1 MLQRIKQALGLG
13 PKKPVDA
20 PSAGAAAPPLSHG
33 EAAYK
38 TQPATP
44 PLAPGEATFKA
55 RPATEPPLK
64 PGEAAHKGTPGA
76 EPPLADEGEK

>member
-13 PKKPVDA
+13 PKQPVDA
-20 PSAGAAAPPLSHG
+20 PSAGA
-33 EAAYK
+33 
-38 TQPATP
+38 ATP

-64 PGEAAHKGTPGA
+64 PGEAAHKATPGA